1 MIASIESPLDL
12 LTQSRKKPRRSSRPA
27 QPA

>member
-12 LTQSRKKPRRSSRPA
+12 LSLPRKKPRRNTRKHPTA
-27 QPA
+27 